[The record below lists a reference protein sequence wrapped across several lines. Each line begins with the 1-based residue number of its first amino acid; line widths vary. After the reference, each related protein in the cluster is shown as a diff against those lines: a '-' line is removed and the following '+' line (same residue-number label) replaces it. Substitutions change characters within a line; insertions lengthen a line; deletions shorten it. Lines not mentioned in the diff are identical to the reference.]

1 MGGAV
6 VAGSLAWAATPASAA
21 TVDIRTVCT
30 ASSTSGTTITL
41 TGDCTTTDN
50 LTVPDGYTLNGA
62 GRTITATD
70 PSLASPLLGAVV
82 SNASGATT
90 MHIENLTVRGDY
102 LPRNPGDATTNAAF
116 FGIRFL
122 SASGSLSNVTVT
134 GITRHQTYNFGQGIM
149 VDATDGVARTVTV
162 TGVTVSDF
170 QKNGLTAN
178 GAATMNVT
186 GSTLGPPD
194 MTVPLPAPPVTGN
207 IAQNSVQYFNSSG
220 TFTDN
225 TVVTYTADNSASSST
240 GMLLFTANNV
250 TVDHNSITGP
260 NGADIGINVTGGTNI
275 TISYNDITRSPV
287 QPPLR
292 DFWGYGIAGYSGAA
306 ATTTLI
312 CNTFAGWNQN
322 LFGGLT
328 QPPCIITPSLRDG
341 TVGVDY
347 TDVIEAV
354 TQNPNPQLTWS
365 VLSGD
370 FPPGLTLN
378 PDGTITGTP
387 TTAGSFTF
395 VVQVSDPVDGTST
408 REYTIVVD
416 AAAPGLTLAK
426 TATATNAG
434 GQPIDELTEAGDV
447 VTYAFDVHNTGN
459 VPFGALTI
467 ADTGFSGT
475 GTPGPITCAPTPLGG
490 TLAVGASTHCTA
502 GYTVTEADIAAGGSL
517 RNTATAS
524 GLLPDGATFSSEPAT
539 TSLPITPAGPTP
551 PPTHEPTHRP
561 THQPTRPPGHRPEGP
576 EVNTGGSLADT
587 IASPLAWPVTGAAVL
602 LTAAALAATALLRR
616 RRRP

>member
-1 MGGAV
+1 MGGVA
-6 VAGSLAWAATPASAA
+6 VAGSPILTATPASAA

-62 GRTITATD
+62 GHTITATD
-70 PSLASPLLGAVV
+70 PSLADPLLGPVV
-82 SNASGATT
+82 GNAAGATT
-90 MHIENLTVRGDY
+90 MNIENLTVRGDY
-102 LPRNPGDATTNAAF
+102 LPRDPADSRTNAPY

-134 GITRHQTYNFGQGIM
+134 GITRHQTYNFGQAIN
-149 VDATDGVARTVTV
+149 VDATSGGPRTVTV
-162 TGVTVSDF
+162 TGVHVSDF

-194 MTVPLPAPPVTGN
+194 MAIPLPAPPITGN

-225 TVVTYTADNSASSST
+225 TVVTYTANNSASSST

-260 NGADIGINVTGGTNI
+260 NGADVGINVTGGTNI
-275 TISYNDITRSPV
+275 TISFNDITRSPI

-312 CNTFAGWNQN
+312 CNTFSGWNQN

-328 QPPCIITPSLRDG
+328 QPPCIITPSLHNG

-347 TDVIEAV
+347 TDVVEAV
-354 TQNPNPQLTWS
+354 TENPDPELTWT

-387 TTAGSFTF
+387 TAAGSYTF

-426 TATATNAG
+426 TATATNAEG
-434 GQPIDELTEAGDV
+434 HPIDELTEAGDV

-467 ADTGFSGT
+467 TETGFSGT
-475 GTPGPITCAPTPLGG
+475 GAPGPITCAPTPLGG
-490 TLAVGASTHCTA
+490 TLAAGASTHCTA
-502 GYTVTEADIAAGGSL
+502 TYTVTEADIAADGSL

-551 PPTHEPTHRP
+551 PPTHRP

-602 LTAAALAATALLRR
+602 LTAGVLAATALLRR